1 MIFLLELTIIIVI
14 LTIIGMK
21 SPSLATTLDN
31 KKTVMPNKI
40 IVIIIIIILTFFA
53 AIRSNIGDTGM
64 YMHSFK
70 IYQMGSQN
78 PLTFNNLFA
87 FIFNG
92 LLKNIWDN
100 PQIVIIVTSII
111 IYPCIIWRLY
121 KSSINPIMSVVLFIF
136 SVSYV
141 SSMNG
146 VRQYL
151 VSAVLFFLYP
161 WIIKQ
166 VANKKYLWILLILF
180 LALFHSSVLIT
191 IPVFYMSDKN
201 PFSKSNFFIY
211 FLIIVGIIAFNFIMP
226 SLFNVMESA
235 GLKYSE
241 YTNASYGTLS
251 TNPFRILFY
260 CVPIFLCLYLRNN
273 KKVNSKELYFIENM
287 TIYNGIFMIL
297 SYYGAVY
304 ARFCIYFEF
313 YPMLLYPVIIKYIFN
328 ARSQVYA
335 KFILY
340 IVYFLYMYYQ
350 IQIAWGGFILQSNW
364 LGLTFGG

>member
-1 MIFLLELTIIIVI
+1 MIFLLELTLIIVI
-14 LTIIGMK
+14 LTIIGMRT
-21 SPSLATTLDN
+21 PSLVTTIDN
-31 KKTVMPNKI
+31 RKKLMPNKI
-40 IVIIIIIILTFFA
+40 IVIIIIILLTFFA
-53 AIRSNIGDTGM
+53 AIRSNVGDTGM
-64 YMHSFK
+64 YMHGFK
-70 IYQMGSQN
+70 IYQIGLEN

-87 FIFNG
+87 FIFDG
-92 LLKNIWDN
+92 LLKNIWND
-100 PQIVIIVTSII
+100 PQIMIITTSII

-146 VRQYL
+146 IRQYL
-151 VSAVLFFLYP
+151 VSAILFFLYP

-166 VANKKYLWILLILF
+166 VSNKKYLWILLILF

-191 IPVFYMSDKN
+191 IPIFFMSDRD
-201 PFSKSNFFIY
+201 PFSKGNFLMY
-211 FLIIVGIIAFNFIMP
+211 FLIITGILAFNFIMP
-226 SLFNVMESA
+226 SLFNVMESV

-241 YTNASYGTLS
+241 YANASYGTLS
-251 TNPFRILFY
+251 TNPFRIFFY
-260 CVPIFLCLYLRNN
+260 CVPILLFFYLRNN
-273 KKVNSKELYFIENM
+273 KKIKNKELYFIENM
-287 TIYNGIFMIL
+287 TIFNGIFMML

-313 YPMLLYPVIIKYIFN
+313 YPMLVYPIIIKYVFN

-350 IQIAWGGFILQSNW
+350 IQIAWGGFILKSSW

>member
-1 MIFLLELTIIIVI
+1 MIFLLVLTFIIVF
-14 LTIIGMK
+14 LTLIGMK
-21 SPSLATTLDN
+21 SPSVVTTIDN
-31 KKTVMPNKI
+31 RKKAMPNKI
-40 IVIIIIIILTFFA
+40 IVIIIIILLTFFA
-53 AIRSNIGDTGM
+53 AIRSNVGDTEM

-70 IYQMGSQN
+70 IYRIGSEN
-78 PLTFNNLFA
+78 PLAFNNLFA

-92 LLKNIWDN
+92 ILKNIWDD
-100 PQIVIIVTSII
+100 PQIMIISTSII
-111 IYPCIIWRLY
+111 IYSCIIWRLY

-146 VRQYL
+146 IRQYL
-151 VSAVLFFLYP
+151 VSAILFLLYP

-166 VANKKYLWILLILF
+166 VSNRKYAWILLILF
-180 LALFHSSVLIT
+180 LALYHSSVLIT
-191 IPVFYMSDKN
+191 IPIFYIAERN
-201 PFSKSNFFIY
+201 PFSKRNFLIY
-211 FLIIVGIIAFNFIMP
+211 FLIIIGVITFNFIMP
-226 SLFNVMESA
+226 SLFNVMESV

-241 YTNASYGTLS
+241 YANASYGALS
-251 TNPFRILFY
+251 TNLFRIIFY
-260 CVPIFLCLYLRNN
+260 CIPIFLCFYLRKN
-273 KKVNSKELYFIENM
+273 KKISSKELYFIENM
-287 TIYNGIFMIL
+287 TIFNGIFMVL

-313 YPMLLYPVIIKYIFN
+313 YPMLLYPIIIKYIFN
-328 ARSQVYA
+328 ERSQVYA

>member
-1 MIFLLELTIIIVI
+1 MIFLLEITFIIVL
-14 LTIIGMK
+14 LTLIGMK
-21 SPSLATTLDN
+21 SPSLATTIDN
-31 KKTVMPNKI
+31 KNKVMPNKI
-40 IVIIIIIILTFFA
+40 VVIIIIIILTFIA
-53 AIRSNIGDTGM
+53 AIRSNVGDTEM

-70 IYQMGSQN
+70 IYQMGLEN

-87 FIFNG
+87 FMFNG
-92 LLKNIWDN
+92 ILKIIWDD
-100 PQIVIIVTSII
+100 PQIMIIATSII

-151 VSAVLFFLYP
+151 VSAILFFLYP
-161 WIIKQ
+161 WIIKE
-166 VANKKYLWILLILF
+166 VSNKKYSWILLILF

-191 IPVFYMSDKN
+191 IPIFYIAERN
-201 PFSKSNFFIY
+201 PFSKGNFLIY

-226 SLFNVMESA
+226 SLFNVMESV

-241 YTNASYGTLS
+241 YANASYGTLG
-251 TNPFRILFY
+251 TNLFRIIFY
-260 CVPIFLCLYLRNN
+260 CVPIFLCFYLKNN
-273 KKVNSKELYFIENM
+273 KKISSKELYFIENM
-287 TIYNGIFMIL
+287 TIFNGIFMLL

-313 YPMLLYPVIIKYIFN
+313 YPMLLYPIIIKYVFN

-335 KFILY
+335 KLILY